1 MLRDPVEMVTA
12 IIWEVVLC
20 KDDPEFVQFLSNVD
34 VIFLYETWAA
44 ADSDL
49 NLNEYCSHN
58 FYRKFQ
64 HRNARRGSG
73 GVAVYYREDLKDGI
87 EIISNRHD
95 SLIWLK
101 LDRIFFQV
109 EHAIYLSGVYLWPEG
124 SPAYTFLDIDFF
136 D

>member
-1 MLRDPVEMVTA
+1 MLSWN
-12 IIWEVVLC
+12 INGLSGLK
-20 KDDPEFVQFLSNVD
+20 KDDPEFVQVLSNCD
-34 VIFLYETWAA
+34 IIFLYETWAA

-64 HRNARRGSG
+64 HRNARRCSG
-73 GVAVYYREDLKDGI
+73 VVAVYYREDLKDGI

-109 EHAIYLSGVYLWPEG
+109 EHAIYLYGVYLWPEG

>member
-1 MLRDPVEMVTA
+1 MVTA
-12 IIWEVVLC
+12 IIWEGVLC
-20 KDDPEFVQFLSNVD
+20 KDDPEFVQICV
-34 VIFLYETWAA
+34 
-44 ADSDL
+44 

-64 HRNARRGSG
+64 HRNAGRCSG

-101 LDRIFFQV
+101 LDRIVF
-109 EHAIYLSGVYLWPEG
+109 AGG
-124 SPAYTFLDIDFF
+124 T
-136 D
+136 